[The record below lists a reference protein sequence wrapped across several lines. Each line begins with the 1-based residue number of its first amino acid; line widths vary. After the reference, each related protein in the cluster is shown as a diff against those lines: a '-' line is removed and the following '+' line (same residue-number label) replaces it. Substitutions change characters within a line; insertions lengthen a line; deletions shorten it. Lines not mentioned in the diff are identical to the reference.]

1 MAFITF
7 HEVRAQ
13 KIRKEVGTSNALN
26 TALFPLFL
34 TEDLTQ
40 KKKCVIKI
48 LSLNYC
54 FYKTSTYEDEE
65 KKNQAKILVTDNLI
79 DIIEP
84 FVSVDNLLFKGL

>member
-1 MAFITF
+1 MLYKHCIVSIVFNG
-7 HEVRAQ
+7 R
-13 KIRKEVGTSNALN
+13 
-26 TALFPLFL
+26 PY
-34 TEDLTQ
+34 TE
-40 KKKCVIKI
+40 KKCVIKI

-65 KKNQAKILVTDNLI
+65 KKNQAKILVSDNLI

>member
-26 TALFPLFL
+26 TALFQLFL

-40 KKKCVIKI
+40 KKNEI

-65 KKNQAKILVTDNLI
+65 KKNQAKILVSDNLI

>member
-26 TALFPLFL
+26 TALFRLFL

-40 KKKCVIKI
+40 KKNEI

-65 KKNQAKILVTDNLI
+65 KKNQAKILVSDNLI